1 MMRKYAR
8 SERRSGIVLVA
19 VLVVVVLLS
28 LAAYSY
34 SALMQSE
41 YLAMTSYTRMTQTR
55 ALLQSGAHYT
65 AGLLADPFAYT
76 GQLGSNPYDNPP
88 SFQDV
93 PVGAL
98 DTAGTRN
105 GFFSIVTT
113 PRPEDLGLSAQ
124 AFRFGVADE
133 NSKINVNSLLMWD
146 PTGQVGLNMLMQL
159 PNMTSD
165 IANSILDWLDGS
177 STSPRP
183 GGAKDETY
191 MGMSPPYHCKNGP
204 LDSLEEMLLIK
215 GVTPQ
220 LLYGNDRNRNG
231 VLDPDEDDGS
241 GTIDLGWQAY
251 LTVFSSERNVS
262 SLQNDDGS
270 PMARNFVN
278 DKNLIN
284 LSGALSNAFPNDP
297 DVATFVLAYRLYG
310 GATLPSTTTGT
321 TGSSGSKTTSMS
333 PADAIA
339 AAAAMIPG
347 VKLATSDDVT
357 NIQAVVSAAILTG
370 KSSKNTVPS
379 LWDLVA
385 GAVIVSVP
393 SGRSTSQVL
402 MPSPLSDPMRAAALL
417 PVLFDQFTT
426 VQMTDLVPRIN
437 LSTAPRVVL
446 NALAYA
452 TPDATKPILTSDQ
465 LDQIVAAQPQFDGP
479 VTPDIMYTSMGTL
492 LANGTVDLTALK
504 ALDQYITTRS
514 EVYRFQVVA
523 YTDGPGPVLRAEA
536 VVDANGGRPRI
547 IYWREM
553 LELGPGFP
561 LGPNA
566 QQQQ

>member
-1 MMRKYAR
+1 MIRTL
-8 SERRSGIVLVA
+8 SHTERRSGIVLVA

-34 SALMQSE
+34 SALMQAE
-41 YLAMTSYTRMTQTR
+41 YAAMISYTRMTQTR

-65 AGLLADPFAYT
+65 AGILADPLAMS
-76 GQLGSNPYDNPP
+76 GQLGYNPYDNPP

-98 DTAGTRN
+98 DTSGTRN
-105 GFFSIVTT
+105 GYFSVVTT
-113 PRPEDLGLSAQ
+113 PRPEDLALSAQ
-124 AFRFGVADE
+124 PYRFGVADE
-133 NSKINVNSLLMWD
+133 NSKINLNSLFLWSKAAND
-146 PTGQVGLNMLMQL
+146 PTCQIGYNMLMQL

-251 LTVFSSERNVS
+251 LTVFSSERNVDS
-262 SLQNDDGS
+262 TGA
-270 PMARNFVN
+270 ARTWINHP
-278 DKNLIN
+278 DLIT
-284 LSGALSNAFPNDP
+284 LGVILGNAFPNNP
-297 DVATFVLAYRLYG
+297 EIVTFILAYRLNGPY
-310 GATLPSTTTGT
+310 TPTFTGT
-321 TGSSGSKTTSMS
+321 FNGGTLVISFSGGNTPRNAT
-333 PADAIA
+333 PADLPDIQDSVSTS
-339 AAAAMIPG
+339 INNGSPG
-347 VKLATSDDVT
+347 S
-357 NIQAVVSAAILTG
+357 NAVA
-370 KSSKNTVPS
+370 S
-379 LWDLVA
+379 LWDLVNSSV
-385 GAVIVSVP
+385 AVNLDATGKS
-393 SGRSTSQVL
+393 SNNKVL
-402 MPSPLSDPMRAAALL
+402 MTSPFQDPNTAIAQL
-417 PVLFDQFTT
+417 PILFDLFTT
-426 VQMTDLVPRIN
+426 QPVTDLIPRVN
-437 LSTAPRVVL
+437 LTTCPQVVL
-446 NALAYA
+446 NMLAN
-452 TPDATKPILTSDQ
+452 ATKDPTKPLLSAT
-465 LDQIVAAQPQFDGP
+465 QITAITAAQPQFNGP
-479 VTPDIMYTSMGTL
+479 VTPDIMYTSLATL
-492 LANGTVDLTALK
+492 WTQRGVNVATLK
-504 ALDQYITTRS
+504 ALDKYITTKS

-536 VVDANGGRPRI
+536 IVDTNGGRPRI